1 MSALPLKAEIG
12 SRAGLVAPPAQ
23 RRPAAN
29 FGCSSCYFG
38 YAAALETALFA
49 AWAMSAAT
57 ACGFE
62 T

>member
-12 SRAGLVAPPAQ
+12 SRAGLVALPAQ
-23 RRPAAN
+23 RRPAAI

-38 YAAALETALFA
+38 YAAALQTAPFA
-49 AWAMSAAT
+49 ACAMSAAT
-57 ACGFE
+57 ACGCD